1 MDRIDPAAADAEPRP
16 VFDPATTPVPRRR
29 VLVLMGAG
37 ALAAGGGL
45 ATLLEACSSAPPVAV
60 QLSFSAA
67 LLAPGT
73 PTEVPFT
80 LTSAS
85 GASVAGSAWLVKRAD
100 GTITAFDPRCTHAA
114 CRYRWAADA
123 ARFKCNCHGGEFAL
137 DGTVLAG
144 PPPKPLAKFP
154 LTQSG
159 TVLTVEVPG
168 DFATPKESLGA

>member
-1 MDRIDPAAADAEPRP
+1 MDKIAPRPAASAP
-16 VFDPATTPVPRRR
+16 VFDPAATPVPRRR
-29 VLVLMGAG
+29 VLVLMGVG

-45 ATLLEACSSAPPVAV
+45 ATMLEACSPSAPPVAV
-60 QLSFSAA
+60 QLSFNPA

-80 LTSAS
+80 LTSAN
-85 GASVAGSAWLVKRAD
+85 GASVVGSTWLVRAAN
-100 GTITAFDPRCTHAA
+100 GTITAYDPRCTHVA
-114 CRYRWAADA
+114 CRYTWAAEA
-123 ARFKCNCHGGEFAL
+123 SRFKCNCHGGEFAL

-154 LTQSG
+154 LTLAG

-168 DFATPKESLGA
+168 SFATPKESLPA